1 MLICKVISLPSK
13 GQVFCRIDRPVSKD
27 TELHPLVRWQYRGGL
42 PDHQRKAFLF
52 TDVRDSLNRRFD
64 MPVVV
69 GALAANREIYRI
81 GMGVPL
87 DGIGEHW
94 ARAINNPVAPVEVTR
109 AACQQV
115 VLTDLTREGKGL
127 DALPVPI
134 STPGFDSAPYIT
146 AGMVVTRDPDTG
158 IQNLGTYRAGLKA
171 PNRLAVRMAAREGG
185 AGGYLHWE
193 KYRSRSEAMP
203 CAIVIGCPPVVA
215 YTGPQKVR
223 RDVDELAIAGG
234 LAGSPVPVV
243 RCRTVDLLVP
253 ADSEIVIEGLIDTE
267 FLEPEAPFGESH
279 GHIALEDY
287 NMVLEVTAITR
298 KSDAVFCS
306 IISQVT
312 PSESSV
318 IKRVAYEPMFLSH
331 LRNHLGIRGVEQVSM
346 HEPLTNLRRV
356 VFLKIKPGTPRTEVW
371 RALYGAAH
379 LRADCGKY
387 VIAVNEDI
395 DPDNGDA
402 VLWSLAYR
410 ADPDRDIEILRH
422 RDAGHGPKRADG
434 VRPEDSTLL
443 VDATLKRKMPP
454 LALPTREYMEQAK
467 GLWEELGLP
476 SLKPESPWHGYSL
489 GDWSEEWESMAA
501 RAARGEYLENGRR
514 SAQQRK
520 AGLKPNTPVR
530 SVVGQAANGKV

>member
-1 MLICKVISLPSK
+1 
-13 GQVFCRIDRPVSKD
+13 
-27 TELHPLVRWQYRGGL
+27 
-42 PDHQRKAFLF
+42 
-52 TDVRDSLNRRFD
+52 
-64 MPVVV
+64 MP
-69 GALAANREIYRI
+69 
-81 GMGVPL
+81 
-87 DGIGEHW
+87 
-94 ARAINNPVAPVEVTR
+94 
-109 AACQQV
+109 
-115 VLTDLTREGKGL
+115 
-127 DALPVPI
+127 
-134 STPGFDSAPYIT
+134 F
-146 AGMVVTRDPDTG
+146 
-158 IQNLGTYRAGLKA
+158 
-171 PNRLAVRMAAREGG
+171 
-185 AGGYLHWE
+185 
-193 KYRSRSEAMP
+193 
-203 CAIVIGCPPVVA
+203 
-215 YTGPQKVR
+215 
-223 RDVDELAIAGG
+223 
-234 LAGSPVPVV
+234 
-243 RCRTVDLLVP
+243 
-253 ADSEIVIEGLIDTE
+253 
-267 FLEPEAPFGESH
+267 
-279 GHIALEDY
+279 
-287 NMVLEVTAITR
+287 
-298 KSDAVFCS
+298 FCS

-356 VFLKIKPGTPRTEVW
+356 VFLKIKSGTPRTEVW

-454 LALPTREYMEQAK
+454 LALPRREYMEQAR

-476 SLKPESPWHGYSL
+476 SLKPETPWHGYSL
-489 GDWSEEWESMAA
+489 GDWSDEWDSMAE

-514 SAQQRK
+514 SAQQRR
-520 AGLKPNTPVR
+520 AGIKPNTPVR
-530 SVVGQAANGKV
+530 SVVGQATKGKV